1 MEDGVVDKVV
11 HLVRAD
17 KSPGP
22 GGGILITP
30 LLISLNLH
38 TTEQYSFAYKQQ
50 STALLCLLTPLWSIG
65 KDEH

>member
-1 MEDGVVDKVV
+1 MEDRVVDKVV

-22 GGGILITP
+22 GGVILTTP
-30 LLISLNLH
+30 LLTSLNLH
-38 TTEQYSFAYKQQ
+38 TTEQYSLAYKQQ
-50 STALLCLLTPLWSIG
+50 STAVLCLLTPLWSIG